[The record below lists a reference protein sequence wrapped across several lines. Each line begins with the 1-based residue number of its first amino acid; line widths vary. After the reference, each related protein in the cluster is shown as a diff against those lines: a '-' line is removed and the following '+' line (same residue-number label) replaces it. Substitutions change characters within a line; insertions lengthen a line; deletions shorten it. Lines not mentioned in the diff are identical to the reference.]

1 MRVSRPRFLV
11 PALVV
16 AGMLIPAAPAA
27 FAANTAFAAST
38 PTTEKI
44 TGTLQTIIREQPPGQ
59 ETDAGADDTERVL
72 RVGTKLVPLTD
83 SSLASTEDGTKVS
96 VTVAP
101 AADGEKLVLSAT
113 TISGPVA
120 AAIPAAHQV
129 YVALVRPAG
138 ITADPTLTDAAARAM
153 VARVSAYWS
162 SQTGA
167 KVSFV
172 TADLR
177 SYQSALTCADTYG
190 MWEEALARMPAA
202 SGPGK
207 HLVVVAP
214 GGASNQGCAYGLG
227 TIGAVEASG
236 NRVFVS
242 GLNQSLLAHE
252 LGHNLGL
259 YHSNALRCGS
269 AQDMPKVGI
278 SFPGCQEE
286 GYDDL
291 FDVMGYS
298 GLNYGEGNLNAVH
311 LDGMNLLPGAVRRI
325 ETSPS
330 VTTARIVPLSV
341 PLSATTVDRTLKVTD
356 TNGANYF
363 VEYRTNSGRD
373 TVASLN
379 SWRPAWG
386 VRVLR
391 DDPDAPPSAGS
402 YELDATPTSLT
413 NDYNR
418 VIPVGGTFTAA
429 SRNLSIAVT
438 AADADGATLSI
449 TYGAVPIPPAPAV
462 PARATMSIPSRAM
475 VGAAITAATVVT
487 DQYGRAK
494 PGWTVT
500 LQKMQRG
507 TTTWRSLVSLR
518 TSASGA
524 ASYRFINGVSGS
536 YRWVT
541 AAATGTVNKFSPTVA
556 VTSIA
561 RSIERRP
568 ALSMMRG
575 TYLSVYGSVSSV
587 PSPIVYIQ
595 YRHAGGTWRTG
606 PRATVIGTAV
616 SGRIAMNIRTTAYT
630 RLYVRSA
637 TAYAGSISGF
647 HATSVR

>member
-1 MRVSRPRFLV
+1 
-11 PALVV
+11 
-16 AGMLIPAAPAA
+16 MLIPTAPVA

-44 TGTLQTIIREQPPGQ
+44 TGTVQTIIREQPPGKAPDAHADAD
-59 ETDAGADDTERVL
+59 ETDKVL

-83 SSLASTEDGTKVS
+83 GSLANTEDGTQVS

-113 TISGPVA
+113 TIAGPVA

-129 YVALVRPAG
+129 YVALVRPVG
-138 ITADPTLTDAAARAM
+138 VPADATQTDAAARAM
-153 VARVSAYWS
+153 VARVSSYWS

-177 SYQSALTCADTYG
+177 SYQSTRSCSDTYG
-190 MWEEALARMPAA
+190 MWDEALARMPAA

-214 GGASNQGCAYGLG
+214 DGAHLLTSPCDYGLG

-269 AQDMPKVGI
+269 AQDMPRVGI
-278 SFPGCQEE
+278 SFPGCQEK

-298 GLNYGEGNLNAVH
+298 GLDYGEGNLNAVH

-325 ETSPS
+325 AASSS
-330 VTTARIVPLSV
+330 VTTARIA
-341 PLSATTVDRTLKVTD
+341 PLSAPLSTTTVDRTLKVTD

-373 TVASLN
+373 TFASVN
-379 SWRPAWG
+379 PFRPAWG

-391 DDPDAPPSAGS
+391 EDPDAPPSAGS
-402 YELDATPTSLT
+402 YELDATPTSLS

-418 VIPVGGTFTAA
+418 VIPVGRTFTAA

-438 AADADGATLSI
+438 AADASGASLSI
-449 TYGAVPIPPAPAV
+449 TYGAVPIPPPPAPAV
-462 PARATMSIPSRAM
+462 PARATMSIPTRAM
-475 VGAAITAATVVT
+475 VGVAITAATVAT
-487 DQYGRAK
+487 DQYGRGK
-494 PGWTVT
+494 PNWPVT
-500 LQKMQRG
+500 LQKMQKG
-507 TTTWRSLVSLR
+507 TTTWRWVATPR

-524 ASYRFINGVSGS
+524 ASYRFINGVSGT

-541 AAATGTVNKFSPTVA
+541 GAATGAPSKYSPSVA
-556 VTSIA
+556 VTSVA
-561 RSIERRP
+561 RSFENRP
-568 ALSMMRG
+568 ASSMLRG
-575 TYLSVYGSVSSV
+575 TYLGVYGSVSSV
-587 PSPIVYIQ
+587 PSPVVYIQ
-595 YRHAGGTWRTG
+595 YRFAGGIWRNG
-606 PRATVIGTAV
+606 PRAIVRGTAV
-616 SGRIAMNIRTTAYT
+616 SGRIAMNTRTTAYT
-630 RLYVRSA
+630 RLYVAPA
-637 TAYAGSISGF
+637 TTYAGAISGY
-647 HATSVR
+647 HATTVR